1 MAAKEIAERVDG
13 VARVVMALIADL
25 ERRELVDGARFCAGL
40 REMAEGRRTVAG
52 LATAARVIEQ
62 IAAELD
68 EAREVRRSR
77 ERSH

>member
-1 MAAKEIAERVDG
+1 MATGEIAERVDG

-40 REMAEGRRTVAG
+40 REMAEGRRTAAG
-52 LATAARVIEQ
+52 LETSARVIEQ

-68 EAREVRRSR
+68 GARDVRRSR
-77 ERSH
+77 GRPN